1 METIFIST
9 QNSNTDESSKFLYE
23 FTDKSNLKNL
33 NKNMALA
40 NLSIYIHGKTLNLN
54 ITTITLR
61 LLLQLGMIHLI
72 YLMGHIL
79 FLIYKTILNI
89 SLKI

>member
-23 FTDKSNLKNL
+23 FTDKSNLKNP
-33 NKNMALA
+33 NKNMVLA